1 MAKRFQAAESVFDA
15 FCLSDG
21 SLFGGKTVS
30 KLTKILCILLGFSI
44 VIFLSSVLVCTL
56 AMLRGGDGS
65 ELASTGSVL
74 MQETADRETEP
85 QTSEQTSA
93 TEAETTMQT
102 QKDPE
107 ESTSEVQTSVPET
120 TIPETTMQEPTA
132 AETTAPQETS
142 PEKTDSAKIHVTEEV
157 VVRDAVPLFL
167 QTDYPKAPYGG
178 STVAKSGCGMTS
190 LAMVA
195 TYLTGKEVSPADLAK
210 RFGTYEASHAQR
222 VEAASIVMDLS
233 FTVTLE
239 WDDVMDALEDGKV
252 VIILVNSRSDFSSG
266 QHFIVLTG
274 LTKEGKITVNDPYG
288 PNYSQWAL
296 KDGFKEGF
304 SEKKVSKG
312 FSGAWIYDNYTQP
325 VTVDTRYPNISLTQA
340 EKDLIAK
347 IIWLEARGESFEGQ
361 QAIAEIIFNRMC
373 SDNFGDT
380 VNGVIF
386 AEEQFR
392 TVEFLDDAEPGE
404 LQYKAI
410 ECALT
415 RKSVIP
421 KEVVHFAT
429 YKVNKNVWG
438 KIGGHYFC
446 YDWDYKK

>member
-1 MAKRFQAAESVFDA
+1 M
-15 FCLSDG
+15 
-21 SLFGGKTVS
+21 S

-65 ELASTGSVL
+65 NSESTGSVL
-74 MQETADRETEP
+74 MQETADKETEYP
-85 QTSEQTSA
+85 TAEQTSA
-93 TEAETTMQT
+93 TEAATTVETQGNT
-102 QKDPE
+102 E
-107 ESTSEVQTSVPET
+107 ESTAAEQTSAPET
-120 TIPETTMQEPTA
+120 TIPATTMPEPTIP
-132 AETTAPQETS
+132 ETTAPEVTT
-142 PEKTDSAKIHVTEEV
+142 PENSNSSKIHVTEEV

-222 VEAASIVMDLS
+222 MEAASIVMDLS

-252 VIILVNSRSDFSSG
+252 VIVLVNSKSDFSTG

-274 LTKEGKITVNDPYG
+274 LTKDGKITVNDPYG

-296 KDGFKEGF
+296 KEGFKEGF
-304 SEKKVSKG
+304 SPKKVSKG
-312 FSGAWIYDNYTQP
+312 FSGAWIYDSYTQP
-325 VTVDTRYPNISLTQA
+325 VTVDTRYPDINLTQT

-347 IIWLEARGESFEGQ
+347 IIWLEARGESFDGQ

-373 SDNFGDT
+373 SDNFGNT

-392 TVEFLDDAEPGE
+392 TVEFLEDAEPGE